1 VRVFSMCAYVRE
13 GRGGG
18 GGGWRGG
25 GGRERKKFVSVFVC
39 VYARVSAYM
48 CVCALT
54 VRLH

>member
-18 GGGWRGG
+18 RGGLEGG